1 MNDPKYLKSILEK
14 GSIEKDPIDQFMN
27 WYEEVQAQNIDMY
40 NAVVLSTANRA
51 GKVTSRMMLLKEVDN
66 MGFVFYTNYESSKA
80 KTLIDNPYAALNFY
94 WKELERQVRITGTVH
109 KVDESHS
116 DEYFK
121 SRPRESQL
129 GAWAS
134 VQSAPV
140 GSRQEL
146 EAQYKSMKEK
156 YPDGTDIPRPPH
168 WGGFRLSPDR
178 LEFWQGRSGR
188 MHDRIEYL
196 LDEAG
201 QWKITR
207 LNP

>member
-1 MNDPKYLKSILEK
+1 MNDPTYLKSILEK
-14 GSIEKDPIDQFMN
+14 GNIEKDPIDQFIK
-27 WYEEVQAQNIDMY
+27 WYDEVQAENIDMY

-51 GKVTSRMMLLKEVDN
+51 GKVSSRMMLLKEVDK

-80 KTLIDNPYAALNFY
+80 SILSENPYAALNFY
-94 WKELERQVRITGTVH
+94 WKELQRQVRITGNIN

-134 VQSAPV
+134 VQSTPV
-140 GSRQEL
+140 GSRQDL
-146 EAQYKSMKEK
+146 VAQYMSMEEK
-156 YPDGTDIPRPPH
+156 YPEGTDIPRPPH

-178 LEFWQGRSGR
+178 LEFWQGRPGR